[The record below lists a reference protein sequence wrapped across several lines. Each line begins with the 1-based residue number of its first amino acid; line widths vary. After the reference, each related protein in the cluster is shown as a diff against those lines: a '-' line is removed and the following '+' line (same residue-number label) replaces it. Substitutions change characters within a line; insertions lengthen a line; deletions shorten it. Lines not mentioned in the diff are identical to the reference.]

1 MRTGEGVR
9 VYAND
14 DVSHRNKRCCPSTV
28 GVVGWCGCRLSVRLS
43 PSDDLETS
51 SFISRNGTSI
61 RQRSHIMLLSSL
73 LSAPLSPLI
82 SSSPVLFSHT
92 VLPSHCLSSSGLSS
106 FSNSLIASDDAVP
119 YPMWSTCTV
128 AALGFSN
135 RGTERSRNSTGS
147 QLVASFA
154 ETESA

>member
-119 YPMWSTCTV
+119 YVKYMYS
-128 AALGFSN
+128 G
-135 RGTERSRNSTGS
+135 GSRFLQQRHGEVQEFDREPIGC
-147 QLVASFA
+147 QLRRNGKCLA
-154 ETESA
+154 